1 MQALQGHNNYNHTFP
16 TDLTKIGTSLS
27 HLILM
32 GGAGSNTLDFVFA
45 FCSHN
50 TSPAAAAKLEPL
62 GSYVYLHQRD
72 LLRKFSEQNRPT
84 TEELPDIR
92 SGDGEEVVQMSE
104 AEALGKWV
112 AEIRLP
118 LNRMRVWLGMYETPK
133 AAAYAYDRDAY
144 KLRVGEEEKREG
156 GRRRG
161 MEAD

>member
-62 GSYVYLHQRD
+62 EILSIV
-72 LLRKFSEQNRPT
+72 
-84 TEELPDIR
+84 EELPDIR